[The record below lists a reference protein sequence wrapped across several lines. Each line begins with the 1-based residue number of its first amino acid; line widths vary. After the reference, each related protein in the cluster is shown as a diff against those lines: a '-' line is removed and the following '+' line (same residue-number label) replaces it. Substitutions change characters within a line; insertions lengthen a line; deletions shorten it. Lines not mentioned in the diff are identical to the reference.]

1 VSLYRS
7 CPMWG
12 VPELDMAAGSEGT
25 NGSRRIEIKRA
36 IVNMVHLKICVILL
50 LCAPLLGGYISASD
64 RPAAATDFDVVV
76 PKSGHPLFGAFQGT
90 TDDGISFML
99 DSGSTLSIPWE
110 KIKELQL
117 NHKVT
122 LQVARRAAGES
133 TATTEFDRALIKV
146 DVHDLV
152 IVSAS
157 GDMTIA
163 WVDVASISN
172 SSAAGV
178 RDRTAWRGV
187 IAPTASLITGTQ
199 GQQTLGG
206 SLEIKRTAH
215 PAREDWHQQSIA
227 LELDAS
233 SLLVTQA
240 GSAPIRAHEY
250 DGKLNN
256 EVKLTQHL
264 YANAFASGYHNNSFA
279 LYLEQTYGGG
289 LGGRISGGKHSLEV
303 SGDLLFIGEHFY
315 RSSKSLGFAAAD
327 LTETFTIVLAH
338 LKGGNLVFG
347 ETGAYVPAFNQQKAW
362 QARGNADLS
371 IPIFK
376 NFAWNFEYRD
386 DYMENA
392 PNLRKTWST
401 SSTGI
406 TYTLSS
412 PRR

>member
-1 VSLYRS
+1 
-7 CPMWG
+7 
-12 VPELDMAAGSEGT
+12 
-25 NGSRRIEIKRA
+25 
-36 IVNMVHLKICVILL
+36 
-50 LCAPLLGGYISASD
+50 
-64 RPAAATDFDVVV
+64 
-76 PKSGHPLFGAFQGT
+76 
-90 TDDGISFML
+90 
-99 DSGSTLSIPWE
+99 
-110 KIKELQL
+110 
-117 NHKVT
+117 
-122 LQVARRAAGES
+122 
-133 TATTEFDRALIKV
+133 LIKM
-146 DVHDLV
+146 DEHGLV
-152 IVSAS
+152 IASAS

-163 WVDVASISN
+163 WEDLVSISN
-172 SSAAGV
+172 PSAAAV
-178 RDRTAWRGV
+178 QDRTAWRGV
-187 IAPTASLITGTQ
+187 IAPTVRLVTGTQ

-215 PAREDWHQQSIA
+215 PAREDWHQQSTE

-250 DGKLNN
+250 DGKLNY

-264 YANAFASGYHNNSFA
+264 YANAFGSGYHNNSFA

-289 LGGRISGGKHSLEV
+289 LGGRISGGKHSLELT
-303 SGDLLFIGEHFY
+303 GDLLFSGEHFY
-315 RSSKSLGFAAAD
+315 GNSKSLDFAAAD
-327 LTETFTIVLAH
+327 LTETYTIVLAH

-392 PNLRKTWST
+392 PNLRKNWST

-406 TYTLSS
+406 TYTFSS

>member
-1 VSLYRS
+1 
-7 CPMWG
+7 
-12 VPELDMAAGSEGT
+12 
-25 NGSRRIEIKRA
+25 
-36 IVNMVHLKICVILL
+36 MVHLKICVILL
-50 LCAPLLGGYISASD
+50 LCALLPGDCISASD
-64 RPAAATDFDVVV
+64 RPAAAADFDVVV
-76 PKSGHPLFGAFQGT
+76 PKSGHPLFGTFQGA
-90 TDDGISFML
+90 TDDGISFVL
-99 DSGSTLSIPWE
+99 DSGSTLSIAWE

-117 NHKVT
+117 NHKVM
-122 LQVARRAAGES
+122 LQAARRGES

-146 DVHDLV
+146 DEHDLV

-157 GDMTIA
+157 GDMTIP
-163 WVDVASISN
+163 WKDVASISN
-172 SSAAGV
+172 PSAAVV
-178 RDRTAWRGV
+178 RDLTAWRGV
-187 IAPTASLITGTQ
+187 IAPRASLVTGTQ

-215 PAREDWHQQSIA
+215 PAREDWHQQSTE

-264 YANAFASGYHNNSFA
+264 YANAFGSGYHNNSFA

-289 LGGRISGGKHSLEV
+289 LGGRISGGKHSLELT
-303 SGDLLFIGEHFY
+303 GDLLFIREHFY
-315 RSSKSLGFAAAD
+315 GSSKSLDFAAAD
-327 LTETFTIVLAH
+327 LTETYTIVLAH
-338 LKGGNLVFG
+338 LKGGNLAFG
-347 ETGAYVPAFNQQKAW
+347 EAGAYVPAFNQQKAW

-392 PNLRKTWST
+392 PNLRKNWST

-406 TYTLSS
+406 TYTFSS